1 MTGSEMLKNAF
12 FRKTA
17 LERLFIDRFDSGFL
31 CFEDF
36 DSLQRIAIKHFRN
49 SKFCSRDFCAV
60 IFCFFKLVFICLE
73 KFWNYLVL
81 LAFDGRSQLYSQ
93 FFFLTSGLVC
103 RSIFHF
109 RLTYFRN
116 NAYLQKNN
124 IAYYWMHHYVVDKSK
139 KILTGSGVWLPSW
152 KMRKPLK
159 WMFSHNG

>member
-36 DSLQRIAIKHFRN
+36 DSLQRIAVKHFRN

-93 FFFLTSGLVC
+93 FFFSLPVWSVGRFFTSCWPTSG
-103 RSIFHF
+103 I
-109 RLTYFRN
+109 
-116 NAYLQKNN
+116 
-124 IAYYWMHHYVVDKSK
+124 MHIDK
-139 KILTGSGVWLPSW
+139 KIILHIIECII
-152 KMRKPLK
+152 M
-159 WMFSHNG
+159 